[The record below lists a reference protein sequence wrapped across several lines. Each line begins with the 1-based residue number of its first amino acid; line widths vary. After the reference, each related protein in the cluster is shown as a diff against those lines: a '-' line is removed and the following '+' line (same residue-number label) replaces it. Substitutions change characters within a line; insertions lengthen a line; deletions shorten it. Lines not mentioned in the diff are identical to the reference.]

1 MLTSQ
6 PVIATESESSETH
19 SRAPSFAFS
28 TTIESRSGSMTS
40 ISSST
45 SIDSTTGRKRAMPY
59 ESTYGRPIAV
69 IAPRKTP
76 RTVQKVGPS

>member
-1 MLTSQ
+1 
-6 PVIATESESSETH
+6 
-19 SRAPSFAFS
+19 
-28 TTIESRSGSMTS
+28 MTS

-59 ESTYGRPIAV
+59 ESTYSRPIAV